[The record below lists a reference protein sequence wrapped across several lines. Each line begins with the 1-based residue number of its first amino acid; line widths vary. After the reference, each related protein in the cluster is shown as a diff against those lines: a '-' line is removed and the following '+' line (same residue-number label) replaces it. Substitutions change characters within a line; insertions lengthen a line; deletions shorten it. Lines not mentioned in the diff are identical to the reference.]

1 MYMYIHV
8 LLLLLF
14 IYLFILYCSPQIR
27 AASEKL
33 SELKDQPK
41 GSTTPTFRSVTPNK
55 MPGGNAEVL
64 EAQKKR
70 FEDLKVRTL
79 PCSWALIRKYRCGW
93 ALIGNYTCR
102 WALIR
107 KYRCRWALIRTLLFR
122 NVLQRKT

>member
-1 MYMYIHV
+1 MYYYYY
-8 LLLLLF
+8 F
-14 IYLFILYCSPQIR
+14 IYFVCSPQIR

-79 PCSWALIRKYRCGW
+79 SCSWALIRKYRCGW
-93 ALIGNYTCR
+93 ALIENYTCR

-107 KYRCRWALIRTLLFR
+107 IYRFRWALIRTLLFR